1 MTFYNLILNHLYI
14 INIFLKKNYQN
25 RIFNFHQLKSM
36 NCPSI
41 QRWSIEDNLNDLW
54 QGKCNQINIFINNK
68 QNKIIKSENKN
79 TIINFVEQ
87 NDQLSENRI
96 TILFN
101 KQRKKNWMVNENVVN
116 YDPKNIHMIKNFIDL
131 CKVKS

>member
-1 MTFYNLILNHLYI
+1 
-14 INIFLKKNYQN
+14 
-25 RIFNFHQLKSM
+25 M

-79 TIINFVEQ
+79 TIINT
-87 NDQLSENRI
+87 D
-96 TILFN
+96 
-101 KQRKKNWMVNENVVN
+101 
-116 YDPKNIHMIKNFIDL
+116 Y
-131 CKVKS
+131 